1 MENAKKTLVFHFEGG
16 RHASFP
22 QKPVVKKRC
31 LQECAK
37 EWVAITART
46 LDLILLLLYLINFY
60 SLFFQFGIFPL
71 DNGCN
76 PEYVK
81 CAFGIANV
89 VPCDI
94 GLVYQGSA
102 HACNYPD
109 LLVQELSCDPSAL
122 LGGFVCPNAQELQ
135 GKEFYRSGAF

>member
-1 MENAKKTLVFHFEGG
+1 MSFGLNFED
-16 RHASFP
+16 
-22 QKPVVKKRC
+22 
-31 LQECAK
+31 E
-37 EWVAITART
+37 EAI
-46 LDLILLLLYLINFY
+46 LFLSNFF
-60 SLFFQFGIFPL
+60 FFQFGIFPL

-81 CAFGIANV
+81 CAFGVANV

-109 LLVQELSCDPSAL
+109 LLIQELSCDPSAL
-122 LGGFVCPNAQELQ
+122 LGGFVCPNPQELQ
-135 GKEFYRSGAF
+135 GKEFYRPELFEISRQ

>member
-1 MENAKKTLVFHFEGG
+1 MTYKKI
-16 RHASFP
+16 
-22 QKPVVKKRC
+22 
-31 LQECAK
+31 
-37 EWVAITART
+37 W
-46 LDLILLLLYLINFY
+46 LLFLSNLF
-60 SLFFQFGIFPL
+60 FFQFGIFPL

-81 CAFGIANV
+81 CAFGVANV

-109 LLVQELSCDPSAL
+109 LLIQELSCDPSAL
-122 LGGFVCPNAQELQ
+122 LGGFVCPNPQELQ
-135 GKEFYRSGAF
+135 GKEFYRPELFELTKTIVIHISLVVEFKGGGS

>member
-1 MENAKKTLVFHFEGG
+1 MFIRNHFYDRCIFALVRLNPDDAPG
-16 RHASFP
+16 P
-22 QKPVVKKRC
+22 
-31 LQECAK
+31 
-37 EWVAITART
+37 
-46 LDLILLLLYLINFY
+46 LLFLSNLF
-60 SLFFQFGIFPL
+60 FFQFGIFPL

-81 CAFGIANV
+81 CAFGVANV

-109 LLVQELSCDPSAL
+109 LLIQELSCDPSAL
-122 LGGFVCPNAQELQ
+122 LGGFVCPNPQELQ
-135 GKEFYRSGAF
+135 GKEFYRPELFELTRQ